1 MIESMSTLIAAR
13 RPLTDKERRALRA
26 KAGRLT
32 ANRRRASST
41 YLPIGGAIIFV
52 LWLWTIL
59 ASDAPWLVVT
69 VFWLVAGAG
78 ITFWV
83 RRDMLSHAGQ
93 LAGMVQ
99 DLESA
104 ARRGE
109 ADVYDIRAT
118 AFAVLEEVEDEG
130 ACYAFALDGDRLA
143 FVVGQEFYDAAR
155 FPSLDFSLIYPLDER
170 GHPVEMLIEKRGDK
184 AVPTRTIPAAVKQR
198 LNVPGHLEVRAGRLD
213 DLETALGAAR
223 DGDA

>member
-1 MIESMSTLIAAR
+1 MIESVSTLIAAR

-32 ANRRRASST
+32 ANQRRASTT
-41 YLPIGGAIIFV
+41 YLPIGGGIIFV

-69 VFWLVAGAG
+69 AFWLVAGAG

-93 LAGMVQ
+93 LGRMVQ
-99 DLESA
+99 DLGSA

-143 FVVGQEFYDAAR
+143 FVVGQEFYEAAR

-170 GHPVEMLIEKRGDK
+170 GNPVEMLIEKRGDK
-184 AVPTRTIPAAVKQR
+184 AVPARTIPAAVKWT

-213 DLETALGAAR
+213 DLETVLGAAR